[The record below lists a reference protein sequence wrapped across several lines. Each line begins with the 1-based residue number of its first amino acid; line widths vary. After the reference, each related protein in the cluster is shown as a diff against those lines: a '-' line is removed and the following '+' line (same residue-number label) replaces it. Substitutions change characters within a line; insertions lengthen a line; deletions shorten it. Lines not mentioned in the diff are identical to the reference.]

1 MNYGR
6 VPFVTEVEAKEIR
19 AINRQRQ
26 TEHKKHALMV
36 RRKIEAYQADR
47 ALNERIYR

>member
-6 VPFVTEVEAKEIR
+6 VQFVTEVEAKEIR
-19 AINRQRQ
+19 DINKQRQ
-26 TEHKKHALMV
+26 TEHKQHTLMV
-36 RRKIEAYQADR
+36 RRKIEAYQANR